1 MQNAVWLCS
10 WCPWVTSSSHYW
22 AQSVPSSENCQLLD
36 QPSSLAKP
44 QARARARTWA
54 CHLPFSRLQQSPAK
68 KQWEIKVMAKGQVK
82 GYSTWSTYDSL
93 QKGES
98 HHKTIISFTQQLQMS
113 ELSGFYFSP
122 LNVTASGVRIDEY
135 SLIPTVPDN
144 PSETQ
149 TSPLQ

>member
-1 MQNAVWLCS
+1 
-10 WCPWVTSSSHYW
+10 
-22 AQSVPSSENCQLLD
+22 
-36 QPSSLAKP
+36 
-44 QARARARTWA
+44 
-54 CHLPFSRLQQSPAK
+54 
-68 KQWEIKVMAKGQVK
+68 MAKGQVK

-122 LNVTASGVRIDEY
+122 LNATASGVRIDEY